1 MFIGLNHKIKML
13 KELIHI
19 FTLSCK
25 QATYLIEKRIHV
37 PLSMTERMRLAI
49 HLSLCKLC
57 RAYNTKAVF
66 LDSLMKEGIKREACN
81 CQFEE
86 NEVELF
92 KADIKEKING

>member
-1 MFIGLNHKIKML
+1 ML
-13 KELIHI
+13 KEFIHI

-49 HLSLCKLC
+49 HLWLCKLC
-57 RAYNTKAVF
+57 RAYDAKAVF
-66 LDSLMKEGIKREACN
+66 LDRVMKKGTKKKTCN

-86 NEVELF
+86 DEVEQF
-92 KADIKEKING
+92 KVGIKEKING